1 MRDFPLPSKDT
12 RNDISWKLNMNR
24 YGRPVLS
31 PNYQTDIHVSERSVN
46 KKLLDKLV
54 PETHASRDVTRLNTG
69 GRDWIEQP
77 RPPLVRGVGIID
89 TDNNPNETG
98 YNTQNTE
105 LVNNDWH
112 EVMRKHRYKKS
123 IRNRDYGQIVSEM
136 DNFEAPRTDRT
147 VMTDRCT
154 SPVEDIRPE
163 GGATEGL
170 AKGGLQLLETME
182 RGDRCVK
189 RHKSKKRYRTGWR
202 SGHVRKLLS
211 ARLRPW
217 AGRSPQM
224 LNDLVPHVTERIPP
238 VIVEPM
244 HYEWI
249 GRKSGTNADLPVPQN
264 YLETPNQILPSGFL
278 HLAKEARELGVI
290 KESSGFM
297 EDVQSGPSQWSG
309 PPLVEVLTTGDCERF
324 GRESGDLAVIPGR
337 LIEGRPIA
345 SADSGVLLD
354 SQSDYRNDTAGRSGG
369 QEGCFRKPTIAS
381 RHYDSPSEEH
391 GIDRLVNT
399 ERRVYTSPGPLG
411 FRITITDWSEQ
422 EERPGTMKQVILPR
436 PTVDREASPDG

>member
-1 MRDFPLPSKDT
+1 MRDIPLPSKDT

-31 PNYQTDIHVSERSVN
+31 PNYQTDIHVSERSVD

-54 PETHASRDVTRLNTG
+54 PEVHASRDVTRRSTG

-77 RPPLVRGVGIID
+77 RPPLVRGVGILD

-105 LVNNDWH
+105 MVNNDWH

-163 GGATEGL
+163 GGPTEGL

-182 RGDRCVK
+182 RGDRGVK

-249 GRKSGTNADLPVPQN
+249 GRKYGTNADLPVPQN

-278 HLAKEARELGVI
+278 PTCLGR
-290 KESSGFM
+290 
-297 EDVQSGPSQWSG
+297 Q
-309 PPLVEVLTTGDCERF
+309 
-324 GRESGDLAVIPGR
+324 
-337 LIEGRPIA
+337 
-345 SADSGVLLD
+345 
-354 SQSDYRNDTAGRSGG
+354 RNH
-369 QEGCFRKPTIAS
+369 
-381 RHYDSPSEEH
+381 RHW
-391 GIDRLVNT
+391 
-399 ERRVYTSPGPLG
+399 TS
-411 FRITITDWSEQ
+411 WC
-422 EERPGTMKQVILPR
+422 VC
-436 PTVDREASPDG
+436 